1 MDNSYLTY
9 TFYLK
14 DKTEIEIEREAY
26 FGFIFAE
33 GFGLKDSLKIT
44 TDKIYYKR
52 YKDRVDFLNIKD
64 FISFLM
70 EDMELLES
78 EEDYLENE
86 YFNLL
91 MNKINKISD
100 IKEIKA
106 YFRHY
111 DYSEPELDFE
121 QEELIKFNKFKGDF

>member
-52 YKDRVDFLNIKD
+52 YNDRVDFLNIKD

-78 EEDYLENE
+78 EEEFLENDN
-86 YFNLL
+86 YNLL
-91 MNKINKISD
+91 INKINKISD
-100 IKEIKA
+100 IIELKA
-106 YFRHY
+106 YYRHY
-111 DYSEPELDFE
+111 DYDEPDLDFE
-121 QEELIKFNKFKGDF
+121 QKETISFKKFNGEF